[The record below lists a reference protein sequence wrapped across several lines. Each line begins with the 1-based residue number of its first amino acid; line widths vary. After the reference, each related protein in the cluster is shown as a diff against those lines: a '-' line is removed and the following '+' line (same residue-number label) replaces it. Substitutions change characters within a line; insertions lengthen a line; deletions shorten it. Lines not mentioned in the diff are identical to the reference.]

1 MTPLTIPAAAQLLG
15 ISRASMYRLVKRGLI
30 QHLELPVGGVR
41 IEPAAL
47 EAFKARCRREPLA
60 YIPTARRPTR
70 ADVREATDAFAA
82 RTKRDAMNIIGR
94 MR

>member
-15 ISRASMYRLVKRGLI
+15 ISRASMYRLVRRGLI
-30 QHLELPVGGVR
+30 QHLEFPVGGVR
-41 IEPAAL
+41 IEQTAI

-70 ADVREATDAFAA
+70 AEVREATDAFAA
-82 RTKRDAMNIIGR
+82 KTKREAVLEIR
-94 MR
+94 RAR